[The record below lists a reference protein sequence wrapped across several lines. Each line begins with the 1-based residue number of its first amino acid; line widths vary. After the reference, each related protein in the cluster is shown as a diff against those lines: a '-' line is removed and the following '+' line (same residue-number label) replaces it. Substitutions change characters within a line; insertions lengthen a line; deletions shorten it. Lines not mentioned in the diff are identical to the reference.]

1 MVVGNLFPRFGI
13 FISKIFIE
21 RARQGRAIAASSA
34 TVSQKKYRRKEE
46 GERREKEDGTG
57 RGKAAAGK
65 PLTLSRRS
73 SGRGERRGRQG
84 RAIAASSATVS
95 QKKYRRKEEGERR
108 EKGGGGGQQRRCNIG
123 KEGRRQHTTGKW

>member
-1 MVVGNLFPRFGI
+1 MGAAHRGRG
-13 FISKIFIE
+13 E
-21 RARQGRAIAASSA
+21 RRGRQGRAIAASSA

-73 SGRGERRGRQG
+73 SGRGEDKYTQG
-84 RAIAASSATVS
+84 RPPTERDETRTPTT
-95 QKKYRRKEEGERR
+95 YRRQKGEES
-108 EKGGGGGQQRRCNIG
+108 
-123 KEGRRQHTTGKW
+123 RQKDDDWE